1 MFNAC
6 DGVEVRV
13 EARRDASSL
22 NQFFISG
29 NGSNTKKTRV
39 LYSSGPVFF
48 LGSLYHFYALKC

>member
-29 NGSNTKKTRV
+29 NGSNTKKQESYTLAA
-39 LYSSGPVFF
+39 LYSF
-48 LGSLYHFYALKC
+48 